1 MASKES
7 SRKQFL
13 HAILQEDLA
22 ETDKDL
28 LSELIDRDLPSSKRE
43 IGFVS
48 PRYTTA
54 FLNMF
59 EDAEEFKCL
68 THKYNGSTEDAEDHM
83 PHTNKSMRELALRLF
98 AERTKIN
105 KETESDVLPGN
116 LYKCFE
122 GFLKGPFWYDSQR
135 KKHTFNW
142 SSDDFIRWAEQNPTT
157 HPGVSTSPFRQDIE
171 AFKHTIKIRE
181 RRLGPLIDE
190 LLEKNSIT
198 TCNKEGL
205 FRAEFYTFVPAL
217 KDALD
222 RIFSGIKER
231 ETDVSSLNICYRN
244 AVDPITKK
252 RVALI
257 EILHENSF
265 SGKSIEDCQD
275 RLRNGMAGGDFGEIK
290 KSLKG
295 YANWTVESLWAGEPR
310 RWRILDDTKS
320 NEIET
325 MSEGDV
331 KGFKH
336 IITIYR

>member
-13 HAILQEDLA
+13 HALLQEDLA

-28 LSELIDRDLPSSKRE
+28 LSELIDRDLPSSKRD

-48 PRYTTA
+48 PRYTTE

-59 EDAEEFKCL
+59 ENAEEFKFL
-68 THKYNGSTEDAEDHM
+68 THKYNSSTEDPEDHE
-83 PHTNKSMRELALRLF
+83 PHTNKSMMEVALRLF
-98 AERTKIN
+98 TERTKIN
-105 KETESDVLPGN
+105 KETESDVLPRN

-122 GFLKGPFWYDSQR
+122 GFLKGPIWFDSQGM
-135 KKHTFNW
+135 KHTFNW

-181 RRLGPLIDE
+181 KRLVSLVDE
-190 LLEKNSIT
+190 LLAKNSIT
-198 TCNKEGL
+198 SANKEDL
-205 FRAEFYTFVPAL
+205 FKAEFYTFVPAL

-231 ETDVSSLNICYRN
+231 ESDASSLNIYYRKK
-244 AVDPITKK
+244 VDPITKK

-265 SGKSIEDCQD
+265 SGKSVEECQE
-275 RLRNGMAGGDFGEIK
+275 RLRNGMSGGDFGEIK

-320 NEIET
+320 NEVET